1 MTTFV
6 SILCAQTLFTP
17 ITEIYRMCSNTP
29 AGVAVLQG
37 KFKGNIINH
46 FSHANG
52 RLIILLAEVDRFQ
65 TVYIIYYPYRMFF
78 RHVASHLCVQSDV
91 ILNVRFV

>member
-1 MTTFV
+1 MTTFM

-17 ITEIYRMCSNTP
+17 ITEIYCMCGNTP

-52 RLIILLAEVDRFQ
+52 RLIILLVEIDHFQ
-65 TVYIIYYPYRMFF
+65 FIIINMY
-78 RHVASHLCVQSDV
+78 ASNRKQNNGVTFLT
-91 ILNVRFV
+91 I